1 MRCQNPKTQFDYK
14 AMNKFLSILALLSH
28 IFFLPPTV
36 SATDAQTGT
45 WWHWMNGH
53 ITREGI
59 TKDLEAMAQNGIT
72 NATVLNC
79 YRPFGSQFLA
89 FQKYV
94 APENMR
100 EIDES
105 GWPTVTFGSQ
115 EWFDL
120 FRWTLDEA
128 ERLGITIGT
137 ANCDGW
143 SEVGGPWIKPENSM
157 KAYTYSKTAV
167 TGASEF
173 QSLPNGDVELELPMP
188 EHKAGYYEDVC
199 VLAYPTLIKGNR
211 EVTTADVIDI
221 TRYMNR
227 EGRLTLPASF
237 QFGILSSQV
246 KRFDILRFGYTT
258 TGQHNHPASPEGA
271 GFECDKMDTTA
282 LNLHFAHF
290 PSQVI
295 QAAGPHVGKTFG
307 YFLVDSWECRLQTW
321 AKSLPEEF
329 QKRRGYSM
337 VPYLPV
343 LADDQIFDATTCQA
357 FRHDY
362 LQTVGEMI
370 EEYFF
375 KHLSKLCH
383 QQGMKLYSEGIY
395 GGKADIPACDVMA
408 TYKYCDVPMTE
419 FWARLQ
425 AQQVPVYPKLE
436 QPFNHI
442 LPQHAALLYDKP
454 ILASEAYTGAA
465 IYSESPWDLSP
476 YANLA
481 YSEGVSKMMLHSY
494 VHQMQERGP
503 GFTLG
508 IYGQSFNR
516 LNYWFNE
523 SLSYWTWQ
531 QRIQTEMQGA
541 QRCADAL
548 LYVGD
553 GRPSNEC
560 KQEELDRL
568 LPYGMK
574 FQYINAEAL
583 AETEAIE
590 GALRINRPHLQNLRY
605 QFIVVRDTAVNL
617 PTMQQLYAL
626 HQSGAKICGV
636 KPHASLRLLNH
647 REESAEVLRLANL
660 IWGDKDFLPT
670 PTIGW
675 DVQLATVT
683 DYRSICYL
691 HRKAGTEDRF
701 FVANLEDKQ
710 TKTIDVTFAHQEGR
724 NAILLD
730 PIDGKQYSLT
740 PSSGDQYRLKLRPR
754 QAVLVIFGRKAD
766 LLLSYRDEILE
777 PTVLDTISISSAKGT
792 MTFVSDPSIRKQKIG
807 TFRSITESTNPNIKY
822 YSGVIDYEMQLP
834 LPAQSIGHRTKL
846 QIPAFGCTAHV
857 WVNGQDCG
865 TIWDPNYELDI
876 TDVLSAHPASRIE
889 LRIRVTNQWR
899 NRLVGDLNQDR
910 GDRAALCTSPG
921 IEKYGDVPYVRKDQV
936 LLPAGISQGIKI
948 RITQ

>member
-1 MRCQNPKTQFDYK
+1 MKK
-14 AMNKFLSILALLSH
+14 SFLSFLSVLSLLSNQ
-28 IFFLPPTV
+28 P
-36 SATDAQTGT
+36 AQANDAQTGT

-79 YRPFGSQFLA
+79 YRPFGSQFQA

-105 GWPTVTFGSQ
+105 KWPTVTFGSK

-143 SEVGGPWIKPENSM
+143 SEVGGPWIQPEHSM
-157 KAYTYSKTAV
+157 KAYTYSKYAV

-173 QSLPNGDVELELPMP
+173 QSLPNGDLEVELPMP
-188 EHKAGYYEDVC
+188 EHNAGYYEDVC

-211 EVTTADVIDI
+211 EVTTADVYDI
-221 TRYMNR
+221 TRYMDNS
-227 EGRLTLPASF
+227 GKLILPASF
-237 QFGILSSQV
+237 QFNVLSSQI

-258 TGQHNHPASPEGA
+258 TGQRNHPASPEGA

-282 LNLHFAHF
+282 LDLHFEHF
-290 PSQVI
+290 PAQVM
-295 QAAGPHVGKTFG
+295 QAAGPHLGKTFG
-307 YFLVDSWECRLQTW
+307 YFLVDSWECHLQTW
-321 AKSLPEEF
+321 TRALPEEF

-337 VPYLPV
+337 LPYLPV
-343 LADDQIFDATTCQA
+343 LANDNIFDATTCQA

-375 KHLSKLCH
+375 KHLSELCH
-383 QQGMKLYSEGIY
+383 KHGMKLYSEGIY

-425 AQQVPVYPKLE
+425 AQQVPVFPKLE
-436 QPFNHI
+436 RPFNHI
-442 LPQHAALLYDKP
+442 LPQHAALIYNKP

-481 YSEGVSKMMLHSY
+481 YAEGVSKMMLHSY
-494 VHQMQERGP
+494 VHQMQDRGP

-508 IYGQSFNR
+508 IYGQAFNR
-516 LNYWFNE
+516 LNHWFNE
-523 SLSYWTWQ
+523 SQSYWTWQ
-531 QRIQTEMQGA
+531 ERIQNEMQGA

-553 GRPSNEC
+553 CRPANEC

-568 LPYGMK
+568 LPRGMK
-574 FQYINAEAL
+574 YQYINAEAL
-583 AETEAIE
+583 ANTSVLQ
-590 GALRINRPHLQNLRY
+590 GKLSINLSNLSNPSNPTYPVSPLSY
-605 QFIVVRDTAVNL
+605 QFIVIRDTAINL
-617 PTMQQLYAL
+617 STMQQLYAL
-626 HQSGAKICGV
+626 HQAGAKICGV
-636 KPHASLRLLNH
+636 KPRASLRLMNH

-660 IWGDKDFLPT
+660 IWGNKDFLPA
-670 PTIGW
+670 PEVNW
-675 DVQLATVT
+675 DVKIQSAQTESA
-683 DYRSICYL
+683 DIEYL
-691 HRKAGTEDRF
+691 HRKAGSEERYYL
-701 FVANLEDKQ
+701 ANMANDPALF
-710 TKTIDVTFAHQEGR
+710 DVSFAQQEGR
-724 NAILLD
+724 DAILLD
-730 PIDGKQYSLT
+730 PIDGNLYQLT
-740 PSSGDQYRLKLRPR
+740 SSSRSQYRLQLRPR
-754 QAVLVIFGRKAD
+754 QAVIVIFGRKAD
-766 LLLSYRDEILE
+766 NLLSYEAEVLHPNILQ
-777 PTVLDTISISSAKGT
+777 TLHIAKSQGT
-792 MTFVSDPSIRKQKIG
+792 MTFVSDPEIKTQKIG
-807 TFRSITESTNPNIKY
+807 TFRSITESTNPNIRY
-822 YSGVIDYEMQLP
+822 YSGVIDYDLQL
-834 LPAQSIGHRTKL
+834 SIPVQYAGQRVKL

-857 WVNGQDCG
+857 WVDGVDFG
-865 TIWDPNYELDI
+865 TIWDPNYQLEITQAIPNNPKISKGDI
-876 TDVLSAHPASRIE
+876 LLPV
-889 LRIRVTNQWR
+889 RIRVTNQWR

-910 GDRAALCTSPG
+910 GDRATLCTSPG
-921 IEKYGDVPYVRKDQV
+921 IEKYGDIPYVRKDQV
-936 LLPAGISQGIKI
+936 LLPAGISQGLNLII
-948 RITQ
+948 LR